1 MKPNGDPFS
10 FMRHAITLSLKAMQT
25 NTGGPFG
32 AVITQNGQVIAC
44 GTNRVTS
51 TNDPTAHAE
60 IIAIREAC
68 QTLGTFHLNGCE
80 IYTSCEP
87 CPMCLAAIYWARIE
101 TVYYATTRD
110 DASCIG
116 FDDGKIY
123 EELVT
128 SPSSRTIAMHQL
140 LRDEALTVFHEWSQK
155 HDRIQY

>member
-1 MKPNGDPFS
+1 MKTNSVHIS
-10 FMRHAITLSLKAMQT
+10 FMRQAISLSRRAMRT

-32 AVITQNGQVIAC
+32 AVIIKNGEAIAF
-44 GTNRVTS
+44 GVNRVTS

-101 TVYYATTRD
+101 NIYYATTRG

-116 FDDGKIY
+116 FDDGQLY
-123 EELVT
+123 DELAKPT
-128 SPSSRTIAMHQL
+128 SARTKAMNQL
-140 LRDEALTVFHEWSQK
+140 LREEALTVFHEWSSK
-155 HDRIQY
+155 NDRIQY